1 MGAGGGRAGSMR
13 ALHRPP
19 HTVPLWYFQGDAGQ
33 ALSAAAAAEA
43 RENISDGLKP
53 LVSRATWG
61 GPFLIPWPTLIPP
74 DPDD

>member
-19 HTVPLWYFQGDAGQ
+19 HTVPLRYFQGDAGQ
-33 ALSAAAAAEA
+33 APSVFSAAGAPE
-43 RENISDGLKP
+43 ELSDGLKP
-53 LVSRATWG
+53 LVSTATWG